1 MKTWSST
8 IKLLL
13 KLTKLKSWLISA
25 RKIRMRKFLQA
36 PLLLNRLVLH
46 SCLRCRPSQFLK
58 PIKLSSTPSLWL
70 IWWKLMWDWC
80 RSNLRTASALLQIK
94 WNHWKQNSLTMISK
108 LRKFKLA
115 SSKKIR
121 PKNRKIRKICTCS
134 KTCKSLSLCNN
145 SLCFNS
151 FLKPIWIS
159 RKLKLR
165 LSRLRRTRRRLKLM
179 LIRLRKQCTERLK
192 KWTRQLNHNKRLQ
205 KIIQEKLLRIAWI
218 WAKKWNKHACIDRK
232 PLTRV
237 EPTMMWTL
245 TMNLYSK
252 LRQLSDA
259 SN

>member
-1 MKTWSST
+1 MKTWSLT

-13 KLTKLKSWLISA
+13 KLTKLKSWLILA

-94 WNHWKQNSLTMISK
+94 WNHWRQNSLTMINK
-108 LRKFKLA
+108 LRKSKLA

-134 KTCKSLSLCNN
+134 KTCKSLSLCNSN
-145 SLCFNS
+145 QCFNS

-165 LSRLRRTRRRLKLM
+165 RYRLRRTRRRQKLM
-179 LIRLRKQCTERLK
+179 LIRLRKLSTERLK

-205 KIIQEKLLRIAWI
+205 KIIQEKLHRIAWI

-237 EPTMMWTL
+237 APTMMWTL

-252 LRQLSDA
+252 LR
-259 SN
+259 